1 MKKHISALL
10 LIAMLAGMASCG
22 SEVSP
27 ASDVTGTSG
36 GMDTTTA
43 PETADPRLISDLPDK
58 DLGGYEFRAAKQNP
72 DKIAWS
78 LNTFF
83 VEEENGEVLN
93 DTIFKRNQDAME
105 KYNFTIKET
114 VTDKDPASTISQSV
128 LAGDDEYDIVIGV
141 LNQLNKIEYG
151 ILWNLMELPNLNL
164 DKLYWDQNLVRDVAL
179 QGNLPFING
188 DILITDDES
197 TMILTYNRPMA
208 EDFKIEN
215 LYDVVRSGKWTV
227 DKMLSCMKLVN
238 EDLDANGKWDENDRY
253 GLMFANNAAAAPY
266 FGAFD
271 VYLYEMDEKSGEPV
285 FTGKSE
291 RAHTAFEKMNSIL
304 ADTTISFDWSRIT
317 ENTAAKVAGML
328 GNKQVLFQSMVLS
341 MVRRNYRDIELD
353 FGILPI
359 PKFDE
364 AQAEYGT
371 IVNLSTPFISVPA
384 TVSKPDTV
392 GFILEALAAA
402 SGDVTETYYSV
413 CMESKYTRDEES
425 YEMIDL
431 ARQKLTYDMGFV
443 YNWGGLSASI
453 TSGIMT
459 SGSTYASLVASYETA
474 ANEAMKLYLEKL
486 QG

>member
-1 MKKHISALL
+1 VA
-10 LIAMLAGMASCG
+10 A
-22 SEVSP
+22 
-27 ASDVTGTSG
+27 VTT
-36 GMDTTTA
+36 
-43 PETADPRLISDLPDK
+43 DPRLVSDLSDK
-58 DLGGYEFRAAKQNP
+58 DLGGYTFRVAKQDP
-72 DKIAWS
+72 AQVSWS
-78 LNTFF
+78 LNTLF
-83 VEEENGEVLN
+83 VEEENGEILN

-105 KYNFTIKET
+105 KYNFKITEKVDAADPSSYISNT
-114 VTDKDPASTISQSV
+114 VM
-128 LAGDDEYDIVIGV
+128 AGEDEYDAV
-141 LNQLNKIEYG
+141 LMRLDIAKNVDNG
-151 ILWNLMELPNLNL
+151 ILWNLLALPNLNTE
-164 DKLYWDQNLVRDVAL
+164 KLYWDQNLVRDVAL
-179 QGNLPFING
+179 KGNLPFING
-188 DILITDDES
+188 DILVTDDES

-215 LYDVVRSGKWTV
+215 LYDVVRAGKWTV

-238 EDLDANGKWDENDRY
+238 EDLDANGTWDENDRY

-304 ADTTISFDWSRIT
+304 SDTTLSFDWSKIT
-317 ENTAAKVAGML
+317 QNTSVVIANML
-328 GNKQVLFQSMVLS
+328 GNKQALFQSMVLS

-353 FGILPI
+353 FGILPL

-371 IVNLSTPFISVPA
+371 IVNLATPFISVPV
-384 TVSKPDTV
+384 TVSEPETV

-425 YEMIDL
+425 YEMIEL

-443 YNWGGLSASI
+443 YNWGGLSAAI
-453 TSGIMT
+453 TKDIMT
-459 SGSTYASLVASYETA
+459 SGGNYASLVASYDTA

>member
-1 MKKHISALL
+1 
-10 LIAMLAGMASCG
+10 MA
-22 SEVSP
+22 
-27 ASDVTGTSG
+27 AVTT
-36 GMDTTTA
+36 
-43 PETADPRLISDLPDK
+43 DPRLVSDLSDK
-58 DLGGYEFRAAKQNP
+58 DLGGYTFRVAKQDP
-72 DKIAWS
+72 AQVSWS
-78 LNTFF
+78 LNTLF
-83 VEEENGEVLN
+83 VEEENGEILN

-105 KYNFTIKET
+105 KYNFKITEKVDAADPSSYISNT
-114 VTDKDPASTISQSV
+114 VM
-128 LAGDDEYDIVIGV
+128 AGEDEYDAV
-141 LNQLNKIEYG
+141 LMRLDIAKNVDNG
-151 ILWNLMELPNLNL
+151 ILWNLLALPNLNTE
-164 DKLYWDQNLVRDVAL
+164 KLYWDQNLVRDVAL
-179 QGNLPFING
+179 KGNLPFING
-188 DILITDDES
+188 DILVTDDES

-215 LYDVVRSGKWTV
+215 LYDVVRAGKWTV

-238 EDLDANGKWDENDRY
+238 EDLDANGTWDENDRY

-304 ADTTISFDWSRIT
+304 SDTTLSFDWSKIT
-317 ENTAAKVAGML
+317 QNTSVVIANML
-328 GNKQVLFQSMVLS
+328 GNKQALFQSMVLS

-353 FGILPI
+353 FGILPL

-371 IVNLSTPFISVPA
+371 IVNLATPFISVPV
-384 TVSKPDTV
+384 TVSEPETV

-425 YEMIDL
+425 YEMIEL

-443 YNWGGLSASI
+443 YNWGGLSAAI
-453 TSGIMT
+453 TKDIMT
-459 SGSTYASLVASYETA
+459 SGGNYASLVASYDTA